1 MPPVN
6 ESGSFPLPLREQSPE
21 YRNTKPVT
29 DEEARAI
36 AARAFFERLGQALHE
51 RATRMASKRGEEVTY
66 GILEDAG
73 ELAADELGS

>member
-6 ESGSFPLPLREQSPE
+6 ESGSFPLPSREQSRE
-21 YRNTKPVT
+21 YRDTKPAT

-36 AARAFFERLGQALHE
+36 ACRAFFDRLGQALHE
-51 RATRMASKRGEEVTY
+51 RATRMATKRNEPLTY

-73 ELAADELGS
+73 EVAADELGS